1 MATREQK
8 HAYSERSWDKRI
20 KREDYQDEVFSY
32 NKSRFG
38 KRKERDAYNDSRFEK
53 QKERD
58 AYNDKA
64 FAKKVRREKYSTAV
78 SYFLVIVLVGG
89 IFLSSGFLSDLET
102 FIPTETKTTYKDT
115 NVVKYEVASNWDNAT
130 VLNVG
135 KSAMNVFNQ
144 VGSFLGS
151 VGSASQTA
159 FSLINGVLSGTLD
172 EVVSDL
178 FTVTVP
184 DKFSSVTCFSV
195 DSVMSNEREFW
206 CLYCTLSGTD
216 DDYYL
221 YYLHDTSFVPG
232 GAGTPSA
239 TIKDYYYFVNT
250 DYLDVYSSRVSWWN
264 RNIRSFFL
272 DLLNDYKDCPRYVF
286 VSPSDFSK
294 VKQILASEEE
304 T

>member
-58 AYNDKA
+58 AYNDKS

-115 NVVKYEVASNWDNAT
+115 NVVKYEVASNWDNVA

-135 KSAMNVFNQ
+135 KSAMNVFTQVGAFIAN
-144 VGSFLGS
+144 VGSFGES
-151 VGSASQTA
+151 
-159 FSLINGVLSGTLD
+159 VLSLFQSVLGMNDNVILSGSILD
-172 EVVSDL
+172 YTSLGYTQYFSSERDFWLFYSALSSSHSLTYSKQPHVDSMGDIVDVYVVPLSTVNKYLSSPDKYLTFWVKTKAFFNDL
-178 FTVTVP
+178 FTDWNSYTFMP
-184 DKFSSVTCFSV
+184 V
-195 DSVMSNEREFW
+195 DSD
-206 CLYCTLSGTD
+206 TLCPLFYVLTD
-216 DDYYL
+216 DDYL
-221 YYLHDTSFVPG
+221 SFVLG
-232 GAGTPSA
+232 PS
-239 TIKDYYYFVNT
+239 
-250 DYLDVYSSRVSWWN
+250 
-264 RNIRSFFL
+264 
-272 DLLNDYKDCPRYVF
+272 
-286 VSPSDFSK
+286 
-294 VKQILASEEE
+294 SEEE